1 MTDNVVVH
9 FTVLFTAQKTKKFK
23 TWQDGTMKYYENN
36 KKVIHKNIKN
46 KIQLITSMQL
56 VLTDEKGYNIDRKFY
71 KGNVPSVGDEIEFD
85 GHIVTIEACDDD
97 FIQAHTGAAPIIDK
111 PSAAT
116 RAPHSIVP
124 NNIPAASIMPAASTL
139 SAVPREI
146 TRSITPSN
154 PINIP
159 IVNAPRTQPSSTPNG
174 ICMNKFVSPLKRKQ
188 RLISI
193 DPEELEDTAD
203 TSEPM
208 VLDDTP
214 STPTIQSKASSLLP
228 TVQDNIE
235 TPTTLNIVNHII
247 PPQPKRARYG
257 LSRPSLPTVN
267 NNDTKKSNLSMYFF
281 FFFLVN

>member
-159 IVNAPRTQPSSTPNG
+159 IVNAPRTQPLSTPNG

-188 RLISI
+188 RLIRI

-214 STPTIQSKASSLLP
+214 STPTIQSKAPSLLP

-281 FFFLVN
+281 FFLVN